1 MKLIIQRSKEAHV
14 KIDEKITGQ
23 IDFGLV
29 VLVGI
34 THEDTEADI
43 DALIQKMIHL
53 RIFPDE
59 SEKLNLSL
67 VDTKGSV
74 LSISQF
80 TLYADV
86 KKGRRPNFT
95 DAAKPD
101 VAEKLY
107 DLFNQKLRDEDI
119 HVETG
124 EFGKMMDVSL
134 TNEGP
139 VTITLESVSGKLI

>member
-34 THEDTEADI
+34 TYEDTEADI

-53 RIFPDE
+53 RIFPDA

-95 DAAKPD
+95 DAAKQD
-101 VAEKLY
+101 VAERLY
-107 DLFNQKLRDEDI
+107 DLFNQKLRNEDI

-124 EFGKMMDVSL
+124 ECGKMIDDSL
-134 TNEGP
+134 TSEGAVP
-139 VTITLESVSGKLI
+139 ITLE

>member
-1 MKLIIQRSKEAHV
+1 MKLIIQRSKERHV
-14 KIDEKITGQ
+14 KIDEKRTGQ
-23 IDFGLV
+23 LEFGLV
-29 VLVGI
+29 VLVGT
-34 THEDTEADI
+34 THEGTGAYI

-53 RIFPDE
+53 RIFPDA

-86 KKGRRPNFT
+86 KKGRRPNFKDT
-95 DAAKPD
+95 AKQD
-101 VAEKLY
+101 VAERLY
-107 DLFNQKLRDEDI
+107 DLFNKKLRNDNI

-124 EFGKMMDVSL
+124 EIGKIMD
-134 TNEGP
+134 
-139 VTITLESVSGKLI
+139 